1 MKEYFLLS
9 VSASTTGQKGLRMK
23 GGFRKQVIGDDSAAL
38 FFQEAFTVLLEIT
51 TPLSVLLEL
60 SRVFEHTVLPN
71 HDGKE
76 SEDTITSLGIAR

>member
-1 MKEYFLLS
+1 
-9 VSASTTGQKGLRMK
+9 MK
-23 GGFRKQVIGDDSAAL
+23 GGFQKQVIGNDSAAL
-38 FFQEAFTVLLEIT
+38 FFQEAFTVLPEIT

-71 HDGKE
+71 DGKE